1 MTKELHA
8 LSATDAIA
16 EIECGQLSAVQLVTA
31 CLERSA
37 ELDESILA
45 WEYLDPETALRQA
58 REIDER
64 RAKREPVGCLNG
76 VPVGVKDIFNT
87 QDMPTCMGSPIFRDF
102 RPGNDARSVFSLRQY
117 GATVM
122 GKTVTAEFAV
132 HALDKTRNPHDISRS
147 PGTSSSGSAAAVAAG
162 MVPLALGTQ
171 TAGSIVRPAS
181 YCGVF
186 GCKPSFGLIPRT
198 GILKTTDTLD
208 QIGYFARSISDIEL
222 MLEVLRVRGRD
233 YPLSNSALSDQG
245 RQNPLGPRWRVGVV
259 TSGLWVWNEAASYA
273 QESILKFA
281 GKLGAAVD
289 VEELRLPEQ
298 FNRAHDLHAAI
309 YNKTLAYYFREEFA
323 HNQLISEVLNSM
335 IRAGQGISLPD
346 YQRALE
352 AQAALAKQLDGI
364 FEHYDVLIAL
374 STAGSAPAW
383 GEPDIADSAL
393 IWSLCGVPV
402 VSAPIFESPDGMPFG
417 AQFISRRNSDYKLF
431 RYLRYMQEAGLV
443 SDARLAGDDCLSS
456 EPLHR

>member
-8 LSATDAIA
+8 LSATDAMA
-16 EIECGQLSAVQLVTA
+16 EIEHGRLSAVQLVTA

-37 ELDESILA
+37 ELDGSILA
-45 WEYLDPETALRQA
+45 WEYLDPDTALRQA
-58 REIDER
+58 RAFDEGH
-64 RAKREPVGCLNG
+64 AKREPVGRLNG

-87 QDMPTCMGSPIFRDF
+87 QDMPTCMGSQIFKDF
-102 RPGNDARSVFSLRQY
+102 RPGNDARSVFSLRQH
-117 GATVM
+117 GATVL

-132 HALDKTRNPHDISRS
+132 HALDKTRNPHDIARS

-233 YPLSNSALSDQG
+233 YPLSDSALSNQA
-245 RQNPLGPRWRVGVV
+245 RQSPLGLRWRVGIV
-259 TSGLWVWNEAASYA
+259 TSGLWVWNEAFPYA
-273 QESILKFA
+273 QEAIVKFA
-281 GKLGAAVD
+281 GELGAYADVD
-289 VEELRLPEQ
+289 ELRLPEQ
-298 FNRAHDLHAAI
+298 FNHAHDLHAAI

-346 YQRALE
+346 YQRALQ
-352 AQAALAKQLDGI
+352 AQAELAKQLDGI

-374 STAGSAPAW
+374 STAGSAPTW
-383 GEPDIADSAL
+383 GEPDIPDSAL

-402 VSAPIFESPDGMPFG
+402 VSAPVFEASDGMPFG
-417 AQFISRRNSDYKLF
+417 AQFVSRRNSDYKLF
-431 RYLRYMQEAGLV
+431 GFLRYMKESGLV
-443 SDARLAGDDCLSS
+443 SDAKVTGNDYLRSKPLS
-456 EPLHR
+456 R